1 VSAGGPGVGDLQRAH
16 TAEAVRRRLAHERRA
31 SHLRDLVYGA
41 IDGAVTTFAVVAGVE
56 GANLSTTI
64 VIILGVANL
73 IADGFSMAVSNL
85 LGTRAE
91 RQQRERARH
100 QEERHIALVPDGE
113 REEIRQL
120 FAAKGFAGEDLE
132 RAVAIITADRERWVE
147 TMMREEYGYGAET
160 VSPARAAAATFI
172 AFVTVGA
179 LPLAVFAYDAVA
191 PAEVENAFA
200 WSAAMTG
207 LAFFAVGS
215 LKARFVDQPW
225 WRSGLETLA
234 VGGAAATL
242 AYLVG
247 VALRGVA

>member
-1 VSAGGPGVGDLQRAH
+1 MSCGQ
-16 TAEAVRRRLAHERRA
+16 
-31 SHLRDLVYGA
+31 
-41 IDGAVTTFAVVAGVE
+41 
-56 GANLSTTI
+56 
-64 VIILGVANL
+64 L
-73 IADGFSMAVSNL
+73 IADGFSMALSNL
-85 LGTRAE
+85 LATRAE

-113 REEIRQL
+113 REEVRQL
-120 FAAKGFAGEDLE
+120 FAAKGFAGDDLE

-147 TMMREEYGYGAET
+147 TMMREEYGYGGEA
-160 VSPARAAAATFI
+160 VSPARAAAATFL

-191 PAEVENAFA
+191 PGEVENAFA

-207 LAFFAVGS
+207 VAFFTVGS
-215 LKARFVDQPW
+215 LKARFVEQPW

-247 VALRGVA
+247 VALQGVA

>member
-1 VSAGGPGVGDLQRAH
+1 MSAGGPSVSELRRAH
-16 TAEAVRRRLAHERRA
+16 TAEAVRRRFAHERRA
-31 SHLRDLVYGA
+31 SHVRDIVYGA

-56 GANLSTTI
+56 GANLSTTV

-91 RQQRERARH
+91 QQQRQRARH

-113 REEIRQL
+113 REEVRQL

-132 RAVAIITADRERWVE
+132 RAVAIITADRERWVD
-147 TMMREEYGYGAET
+147 TMMREEYGYGAEW
-160 VSPARAAAATFI
+160 VSPVRAAAATFL

-179 LPLAVFAYDAVA
+179 LPLVVFAYGALA
-191 PAEVENAFA
+191 PGRVENAFA

-207 LAFFAVGS
+207 VAFFAVGS
-215 LKARFVDQPW
+215 LKARFVEQRW

-234 VGGAAATL
+234 VGGAAAAL

-247 VALRGVA
+247 VLLQGVA

>member
-1 VSAGGPGVGDLQRAH
+1 VSPGGPSVRDLRRAH
-16 TAEAVRRRLAHERRA
+16 TADAVRRRLGGERRA
-31 SHLRDLVYGA
+31 SHVRDLVYGA

-56 GANLSTTI
+56 GANLSTTV

-73 IADGFSMAVSNL
+73 VADGFSMAVSNL

-91 RQQRERARH
+91 TQQRERARH

-113 REEIRQL
+113 REEVRQL

-132 RAVAIITADRERWVE
+132 RVVAIITADRERWVE

-160 VSPARAAAATFI
+160 VSPVRAATATFL

-191 PAEVENAFA
+191 PGEVEDAFV

-215 LKARFVDQPW
+215 LKARFVEQPW

-247 VALRGVA
+247 VALQGVA